1 MKLQRTTLI
10 LILLALGLGGFVYF
24 YEIQGAA
31 QREAA
36 QAKQNKIFSFEED
49 QIQSLIVR
57 SQETTL
63 RFERADGKAADKSKL
78 SRWQMKEPS
87 DEPASDAVVS
97 YLLDLLAKG
106 KSDRTLSVPAN
117 QIQEYGL
124 DKPLA
129 TVEVSL
135 KNQQNYKLVL
145 GKPNFNRSFY
155 YAQANP
161 PAIAPQKLDVL
172 LVPIDFENAVKRPLS
187 EWKQVKDEVPDTS
200 TPSESPTASPSP
212 STTPAGKA
220 TPGNS
225 PAASPSPSPA
235 KSDKDT
241 PQKSPA
247 ASPSPSPIKSDKA
260 TPSKLDKAS
269 PSPSPAKSDKDT
281 PQKSP
286 AASPSPSPAKSDKA
300 KPSKLDKASPT
311 PSP

>member
-57 SQETTL
+57 SEETTL

-155 YAQANP
+155 YAQTNP

-187 EWKQVKDEVPDTS
+187 EWKQVKEEVPDTS
-200 TPSESPTASPSP
+200 ITSPSPTASPSP
-212 STTPAGKA
+212 SPTPSGKA

-225 PAASPSPSPA
+225 PPASPIPSPA
-235 KSDKDT
+235 KSDKV
-241 PQKSPA
+241 
-247 ASPSPSPIKSDKA
+247 

-269 PSPSPAKSDKDT
+269 PTPSPAKSDK
-281 PQKSP
+281 
-286 AASPSPSPAKSDKA
+286 ASPTPSPIKSDKA

-311 PSP
+311 PSPAKSDKATPSKLDKASPTPSP